1 VLGELED
8 KVLQDRNANTTLPEL
23 LCKAQRA
30 GLWALLMTFTE
41 PPLTPCDWVPLEF
54 FSLRLIHTGPPAARQ
69 LWV

>member
-1 VLGELED
+1 MLGELED

-41 PPLTPCDWVPLEF
+41 PPLTPCD
-54 FSLRLIHTGPPAARQ
+54 TGTILHSTLQVRS
-69 LWV
+69 